1 MSMTDPIADMLTRIR
16 NAQLSRKDSVDVPAS
31 NLKEEVARIL
41 VEEGYVRDFKRMEDK
56 KQGILRLVL
65 KYSGANNTSPAISG
79 ITRIS
84 APGRRVYVGS
94 DEIPRVLDGLGI
106 AILSTSKG
114 VLTDKASRQQS
125 VGGEVLCYVW

>member
-1 MSMTDPIADMLTRIR
+1 MSMTDPIADLLTRIR
-16 NAQLSRKDSVDVPAS
+16 NAQLARKEKVDVPAS
-31 NLKEEVARIL
+31 NLKEEIARIL
-41 VEEGYVRDFKRMEDK
+41 QEEGYIRDFKRVEDK
-56 KQGILRLVL
+56 KQGLLRLTL

-94 DEIPRVLDGLGI
+94 DEVPKVLDGLGI

-114 VLTDKASRQQS
+114 VLTDRASRVQT